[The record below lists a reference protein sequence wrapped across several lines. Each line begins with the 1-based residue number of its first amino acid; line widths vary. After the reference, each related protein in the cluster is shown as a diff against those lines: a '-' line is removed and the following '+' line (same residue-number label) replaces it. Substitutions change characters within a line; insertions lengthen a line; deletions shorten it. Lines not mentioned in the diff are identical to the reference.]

1 MRDFQEKVQKKTKQK
16 TKWQKKREKNSKQI
30 IELSRF
36 GQFGKIESSKKKKKG
51 LQKLNGSFC
60 VCVGGGLKIC
70 SLAKEFEELEGRQD
84 GVKYYIS

>member
-1 MRDFQEKVQKKTKQK
+1 MHERLPGKSKKKTKQK

-36 GQFGKIESSKKKKKG
+36 GQFGKVESSKKEKKKG

-60 VCVGGGLKIC
+60 GCGGG
-70 SLAKEFEELEGRQD
+70 G
-84 GVKYYIS
+84 